1 MASPAMDAGKLD
13 RRLSILRAGLVDD
26 GFQTVPGDFETVATL
41 WASRE
46 DISDGERGRASGVSA
61 TATSRFQVRHSTTAA
76 AITPQDRLSEG
87 GQTFDIL
94 GIKQLGRRIGLE
106 ITASRRADV

>member
-1 MASPAMDAGKLD
+1 MRAGKLD
-13 RRLSILRAGLVDD
+13 RRLAILRAGLIDD
-26 GFQTVPGDFETVATL
+26 GFQTVPGDFTTVATI

-46 DISDGERGRASGVSA
+46 DVSDGERGRASGVSA
-61 TATSRFQVRHSTTAA
+61 TATSRFQVRHSATSA

-87 GQTFDIL
+87 GETFDIL

-106 ITASRRADV
+106 ITGARRADV